1 MAKVKA
7 EYEMEGVKAKLELS
21 YLINNKGAVKVTQKL
36 QADKDAKVANLFRFG
51 MQLPMPECYE
61 NIEYYGRG
69 PIENYADRKY
79 STFLGIYKQTV
90 TEQFYPY
97 IRPQEN
103 GNKTDIRYW
112 KITNNTGKGIQV
124 VAEQPF
130 SASALHYTIESLDEG
145 MTKHQMHSHEIEP
158 AKLTN
163 LLIDKV
169 QQGLGCV
176 NSWGTIPLEEYMLP
190 YQDYE
195 FTFVISPVSNQIA
208 ID

>member
-1 MAKVKA
+1 MP
-7 EYEMEGVKAKLELS
+7 GVKSQLALT
-21 YLINNKGAVKVTQKL
+21 YLINNKGAVKITQQL
-36 QADKDAKVANLFRFG
+36 LAGKDEKVADLFRFG
-51 MQLPMPECYE
+51 MQLPMPKNYE
-61 NIEYYGRG
+61 TIEYWGRG
-69 PIENYADRKY
+69 PIENYSDRNN
-79 STFLGIYKQTV
+79 STFIAIYRQTV
-90 TEQFYPY
+90 SEQFYPY

-112 KITNNTGKGIQV
+112 KMINEKGKGIKI

-130 SASALHYTIESLDEG
+130 SASALHYTIEQLDEG

-158 AKLTN
+158 ADVTN

-169 QQGLGCV
+169 QMGLGCI
-176 NSWGTIPLEEYMLP
+176 NSWGALPLKDYLLP

-195 FTFVISPVSNQIA
+195 FTFVISPIENDIE